1 MSREFA
7 IVGDPVEHSL
17 SPTLYRAAFAARA
30 LEGWSYR
37 QVQVPPGQL
46 EARWEALS
54 RRFAG
59 VNVTAPHKVA
69 ARRLATEVTPRA
81 ARCGSVNTVTF
92 RGAEALGDSTDGAG
106 FMAALNEVGAPP
118 PGRAVILGSGGA
130 ARAVSAELLS
140 AGWTVLLAGR
150 DRNKAEMVCAE
161 LGPRASP
168 LTFNHRE
175 LARAARGADLLVN
188 ATPVGTDGVST
199 PLPQV
204 RLSPQT
210 AVVDLLY
217 RPAETALLRS
227 ARSSGCR
234 SASGLGMLV
243 EQAALSFE
251 LWSGLPAP
259 REQMLAA
266 VLTVARSGSS

>member
-17 SPTLYRAAFAARA
+17 SPALYRAAFAAHG
-30 LEGWSYR
+30 LEGWSYQR
-37 QVQVPPGQL
+37 FKVPPGQL
-46 EARWEALS
+46 EASWDALS

-92 RGAEALGDSTDGAG
+92 RGSEALGDSTDGAG
-106 FMAALNEVGAPP
+106 FMAALGEVGEPP

-130 ARAVSAELLS
+130 ARAVSAALLA

-150 DRNKAEMVCAE
+150 DPNKAEMVCAE
-161 LGPRASP
+161 LGPGASP
-168 LTFNHRE
+168 LSFDHRE
-175 LARAARGADLLVN
+175 LVPAACGADLLVN
-188 ATPVGTDGVST
+188 ATPVGADGIST

-204 RLSPQT
+204 RLSSQT

-266 VLTVARSGSS
+266 VLTVARGGAN